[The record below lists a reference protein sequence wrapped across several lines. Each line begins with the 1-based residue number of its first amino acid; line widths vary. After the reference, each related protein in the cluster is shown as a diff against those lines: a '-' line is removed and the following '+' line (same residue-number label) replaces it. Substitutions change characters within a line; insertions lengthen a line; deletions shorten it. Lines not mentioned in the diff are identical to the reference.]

1 MQLSFFGHPVIMSL
15 FTQIYVHQSVEF
27 LGQEVPEADARLPE
41 GALPGGG
48 KELGPDSIEKKN

>member
-1 MQLSFFGHPVIMSL
+1 MSL
-15 FTQIYVHQSVEF
+15 FTQIDVHRSVEF